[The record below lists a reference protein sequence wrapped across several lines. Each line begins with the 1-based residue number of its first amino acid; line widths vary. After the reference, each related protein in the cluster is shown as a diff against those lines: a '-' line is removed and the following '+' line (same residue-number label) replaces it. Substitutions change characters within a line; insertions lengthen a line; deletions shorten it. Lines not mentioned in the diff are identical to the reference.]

1 MTEKESPSDSFS
13 DMYETELKMAR
24 ELVRVL
30 SITQNEARIYLAL
43 LKEEMYTANQLSQA
57 TGIHRSRIYDNLR
70 SLESK
75 KLVVRRGSEPL
86 LFSAAPLDGAIDHRL
101 NEMATEY
108 KRGIHET
115 KTLGRELELIKGRRE
130 KLPSTS
136 GTYLIQLIDIVDEL
150 SNLLTTTK
158 SRMWVCKRTA
168 GGVVDWF
175 ALRDQLEQL
184 NLKGVDI
191 RFLSD
196 LPVDFGYVSKIH
208 PNVNLSFVI
217 IDSVIVTFLSLE
229 SEYARVLITE
239 DTNYISIF
247 EKVFLG
253 WWDSE

>member
-1 MTEKESPSDSFS
+1 MT
-13 DMYETELKMAR
+13 R

-43 LKEEMYTANQLSQA
+43 LKEEMYTVNQLSKV
-57 TGIHRSRIYDNLR
+57 TRIHRSRIYDNLR
-70 SLESK
+70 GLESK

-86 LFSAAPLDGAIDHRL
+86 RFSAAPLDAAIDHRL
-101 NEMATEY
+101 NEMASEY

-115 KTLGRELELIKGRRE
+115 KALGRELDFIRGRHE
-130 KLPSTS
+130 KLPTTS
-136 GTYLIQLIDIVDEL
+136 GTYLIQLEDIVDEL
-150 SNLLTTTK
+150 SNLLATTK

-168 GGVVDWF
+168 GGVVNWF

-184 NLKGVDI
+184 HLKGVDI

-196 LPVDFGYVSKIH
+196 LPVDFGYVSKIR
-208 PNVNLSFVI
+208 PNVSLSFVI
-217 IDSVIVTFLSLE
+217 IDSVIVTFLSIESE
-229 SEYARVLITE
+229 SEYARVLITK
-239 DTNYISIF
+239 DRNYISIF